1 VFAAAGTALLVR
13 GAFIVMETIRPSQ
26 WPEILIWM
34 AAGILLHDLVLAPV
48 SLLLGR
54 VLRPGP
60 VIAAGWLGTGVVL
73 LLAYPLLKG
82 AQVRQNPTV
91 IPYAPGPELIR
102 ALATVLACTIL
113 AWTAGRVVSRRVRHH
128 RSQVL

>member
-1 VFAAAGTALLVR
+1 VTRAVFALAGVALLVR

-34 AAGILLHDLVLAPV
+34 AAGILLHDLILAPV

-54 VLRPGP
+54 ILRPGP
-60 VIAAGWLGTGVVL
+60 VIVAGWLGTGVAL

-91 IPYAPGPELIR
+91 IPYAPGAELLR
-102 ALATVLACTIL
+102 VLATVAACTIL
-113 AWTAGRVVSRRVRHH
+113 AWTVARLVRHRAS
-128 RSQVL
+128 RS

>member
-1 VFAAAGTALLVR
+1 VFAVAGVALLVR
-13 GAFIVMETIRPSQ
+13 GAFIVMDIIRPSQ

-34 AAGILLHDLVLAPV
+34 AAGILLHDLVLAPL

-54 VLRPGP
+54 IFRPGP

-73 LLAYPLLKG
+73 LLAYPLFKG

-91 IPYAPGPELIR
+91 IPYAPGPELLR
-102 ALATVLACTIL
+102 ALATVAACTVL
-113 AWTAGRVVSRRVRHH
+113 AWTVARLVRHRAS
-128 RSQVL
+128 RS